1 MTNSNQTVNA
11 TDTKSA
17 IPSFDSHAKAIL
29 KSAIATDK
37 IQAKHS
43 EIVNTSFQK
52 HVDNFAILVGRDK
65 KACNMLR
72 ESIVN
77 SQVVIDSVAQGL
89 MEEKTFTEY
98 AQSAMR
104 ALHFNVDFLPTLKN
118 NKDYKLP
125 WSKKVSTDTAKK
137 AGKVEVTDMPAFFAT
152 MKKAIS
158 QARLLNQALTVG
170 LLLDICIELDPEFK
184 E

>member
-77 SQVVIDSVAQGL
+77 SQVIIDSVAQGL
-89 MEEKTFTEY
+89 MEQKTFVEY

-104 ALHFNVDFLPTLKN
+104 ALHFNLGFTPTLKN

-125 WSKKVSTDTAKK
+125 WSKKASDPVKK
-137 AGKVEVTDMPAFFAT
+137 AGKVETTDMPAFFAT

-170 LLLDICIELDPEFK
+170 LLIDICIELDPEFK

>member
-1 MTNSNQTVNA
+1 MASNKKTVNA
-11 TDTKSA
+11 TDTKST
-17 IPSFDSHAKAIL
+17 IPSFDKRATVIIDAFKGFDKAQTKL
-29 KSAIATDK
+29 SDTIATTM
-37 IQAKHS
+37 Q
-43 EIVNTSFQK
+43 Q
-52 HVDNFAILVGRDK
+52 HVDDFAVNVGRDK
-65 KACNMLR
+65 KACEMLKT
-72 ESIVN
+72 SIVD
-77 SQVVIDSVAQGL
+77 SQIVIDADASGL
-89 MEEKTFTEY
+89 MQKKTFTEY

-104 ALHFNVDFLPTLKN
+104 ALHFNVAFVPTLKN

-137 AGKVEVTDMPAFFAT
+137 AGKVETTDMPAFFAT

-170 LLLDICIELDPEFK
+170 LLIDICIELDPEFK

>member
-52 HVDNFAILVGRDK
+52 HVDNFATLVGRDK

-77 SQVVIDSVAQGL
+77 SQVVIDSVAKGL

-104 ALHFNVDFLPTLKN
+104 SLHFNVDFIPSLKGN
-118 NKDYKLP
+118 ADYKLP
-125 WSKKVSTDTAKK
+125 WSKKASTNTAKK
-137 AGKVEVTDMPAFFAT
+137 AGKVETTDMPAFFAT

-170 LLLDICIELDPEFK
+170 LLIDICIELDPEFK

>member
-17 IPSFDSHAKAIL
+17 IPSFDLHAKAIL

-89 MEEKTFTEY
+89 MESKTFVEY

-125 WSKKVSTDTAKK
+125 WSKKASDPVKK

-170 LLLDICIELDPEFK
+170 LLIDICIELDPEFK

>member
-1 MTNSNQTVNA
+1 MSNLNQTVNA

-77 SQVVIDSVAQGL
+77 SQVIIDSVAQGL
-89 MEEKTFTEY
+89 MESKTFVEY

-104 ALHFNVDFLPTLKN
+104 ALHFNLGFTPTLKN

-125 WSKKVSTDTAKK
+125 WSKKTSDPVKK
-137 AGKVEVTDMPAFFAT
+137 AGKVETTDMPAFFAT

-170 LLLDICIELDPEFK
+170 LLIDICIELDPEFK